1 MELWTGWI
9 HRRLEELQGMGDIV
23 TNNLI
28 TVLKIAI
35 RTFITEI
42 HDIN

>member
-1 MELWTGWI
+1 MELWTSWI